1 MTNLTLDVHDS
12 GLVNHTL
19 WRDNPGVQFSTP
31 FPVRDGG
38 GLEPLRSRE
47 ARGQI
52 SESGIHGKN
61 FHHYKT

>member
-19 WRDNPGVQFSTP
+19 WRDNPGVQFFTP

-38 GLEPLRSRE
+38 GLEPLRDAYLRE
-47 ARGQI
+47 GPDAKHPCGG
-52 SESGIHGKN
+52 S
-61 FHHYKT
+61 TV